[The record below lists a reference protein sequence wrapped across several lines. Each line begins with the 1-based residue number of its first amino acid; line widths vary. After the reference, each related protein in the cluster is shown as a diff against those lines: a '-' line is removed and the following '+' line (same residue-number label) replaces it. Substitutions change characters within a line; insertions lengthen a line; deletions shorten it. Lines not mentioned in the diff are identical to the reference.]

1 MPRFRTGHRV
11 PLNVYDG
18 DEPVF
23 QAHDAASAM
32 KLVGLL
38 NMGWRLTQIT
48 YDQLQNVFAES
59 ERYWGEEDFLDRLR
73 ADVWMLLMPKD
84 VVVSAPDRPVERPES
99 PTEGPPATGQP
110 ADDGRP
116 RDCGWSGPLFAALE
130 SHRCPNAGT
139 VWVMRNV
146 NPTFAEHAR
155 LCPGHA
161 DLAIDVFGWDLER

>member
-1 MPRFRTGHRV
+1 MPRFRTGHCV

-38 NMGWRLTQIT
+38 NMGWHLTQIT
-48 YDQLQNVFAES
+48 YDQLQDVFAES

-73 ADVWMLLMPKD
+73 ADVWMLLMPKN

-99 PTEGPPATGQP
+99 PTEPTPATGQP
-110 ADDGRP
+110 
-116 RDCGWSGPLFAALE
+116 E
-130 SHRCPNAGT
+130 SREGHTGLVVEMDPNGEPNPGLGGHVHTAFCRCLPE
-139 VWVMRNV
+139 
-146 NPTFAEHAR
+146 P
-155 LCPGHA
+155 PP
-161 DLAIDVFGWDLER
+161 